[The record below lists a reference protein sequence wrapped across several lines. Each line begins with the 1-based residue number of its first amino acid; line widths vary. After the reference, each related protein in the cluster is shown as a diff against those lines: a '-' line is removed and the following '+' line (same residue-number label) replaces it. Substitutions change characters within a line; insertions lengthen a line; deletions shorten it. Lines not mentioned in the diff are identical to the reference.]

1 MENIDKKVDF
11 VKWIINTVVIGL
23 LTFFFNWVL
32 QERKQGI
39 EEIKTYDKYV
49 ELVTNVNGLAE
60 RRLLAEFFSYV
71 TPSKKLKEGWKKYY
85 DTLNKQY
92 LLRLKESKL
101 TIKTADT
108 ATYQGKVKYDKAV
121 EMKEML
127 ENVGVVNPIIST
139 KNAKAAL
146 EWELKGFKALLN
158 KEIDSAI
165 LAFENSENSYN
176 SFHQV
181 YEIALY
187 LKRYQTILQ
196 DPNSP
201 QWKEVYLTL
210 ISEYSW
216 KMPSDIKRL
225 IAKKS
230 R

>member
-1 MENIDKKVDF
+1 MDNIDKKVDF
-11 VKWIINTVVIGL
+11 IKWIINTVVIGL

-71 TPSKKLKEGWKKYY
+71 TPSSKLKEGWKEYY

-92 LLRLKESKL
+92 LNRLKESKY

-108 ATYQGKVKYDKAV
+108 ATYQGKIKYDKAV

-127 ENVGVVNPIIST
+127 ENVGVVNPIISK

-146 EWELKGFKALLN
+146 EWEIKGFRALLN
-158 KEIDSAI
+158 KNIDGAI

-187 LKRYQTILQ
+187 LKRYQSALQ
-196 DPNSP
+196 NPNSS

-225 IAKKS
+225 LVEKS